1 MGAPFADSQIHP
13 CLTQEGNIHMRQRT
27 TAATAATATRDSAF
41 GPIAR
46 TSAALGLAVSLGAGG
61 MLLGTTS
68 ALAAEDDTT
77 KPNSIGD
84 WTPDVTKGVLGSS
97 VDGQKG
103 SHQDTSINGLGILAG
118 QSVKYEIQADVTGD
132 ASLEDSQATMEIRDQ
147 LPEGLT
153 ADTEKLSIFD
163 LRVSDGKRNESALL
177 PKDQYTVTDE
187 EGVLTIAFNAEWVE
201 ENVAAGS
208 EGKLAIVFDA
218 TSSDDVKD
226 HTSLENTAEQVFIY
240 PSSEDNEDSPE
251 TKTYPT
257 EAATVEVAGV
267 SPTEMLTY
275 AGSDIGDK
283 TVVGGDVL
291 DAAVTLDGTFGEEGP
306 LDLAYNLSR
315 FGIVDDYDE
324 KSVSVVKGSVK
335 VTAGADG
342 DGSGDSVEAQDAPV
356 AGEDVT
362 GLFDVV
368 DKGGVLTVQ
377 AATGENGV
385 VDPALLGRDYTV
397 TYQVAVKDVKENGD
411 IGGETVQVLGD
422 TETPV
427 AEEATAAVT
436 ALAPGKSA
444 VAESGSTDALDEV
457 AAQSEAWY
465 RLTSSTVPANKLTDV
480 SDWSLRDVF
489 TSGDRA
495 LHDAWAVHADTD
507 LLDAEGNV
515 LFAEGDVIDDQDGGT
530 YFAVVYDG
538 DSVSIRATDAFLELV
553 NSEANA
559 GNDRAWSVYTA
570 ATRTAEEG
578 TRVSN
583 TGHESL
589 NAFNRSASVTTTT
602 GAAAKGETPGE
613 DPEKP
618 GEDPETPGEDP
629 EKPGEDP
636 EAPGENPEKPGED
649 PEKPGEENPKGDDPT
664 EEDPEKP
671 GEDPKGSDDAD
682 GDDTT
687 DKDGNSD
694 DKKDKAK
701 DEKKGDKPAEEKKN
715 EDGTEAGIASDDDS
729 NDPTKLAR
737 TGADDGLMLAG
748 AGGGLLM
755 AAGSAAIGL
764 SRRGKGLLPFS

>member
-13 CLTQEGNIHMRQRT
+13 CLTQEGNIHMRQHT

-77 KPNSIGD
+77 KTDPIGS

-103 SHQDTSINGLGILAG
+103 PNQDANIADKAILAG
-118 QSVKYEIQADVTGD
+118 QSVKYEIQADLTGD
-132 ASLEDSQATMEIRDQ
+132 AELADESTMEIRDQ
-147 LPEGLT
+147 LPEGLS
-153 ADTEKLSIFD
+153 ADIDNLSIYD
-163 LRVSDGKRNESALL
+163 LRVGEKLDEDGKSAVV
-177 PKDQYTVTDE
+177 PKRQYTVTDE
-187 EGVLTIAFNAEWVE
+187 EGVLTIAFDAEWVKA
-201 ENVAAGS
+201 NVG
-208 EGKLAIVFDA
+208 GDGGRLAIVFDA

-226 HTSLENTAEQVFIY
+226 HTSLENIAEQVFIN
-240 PSSEDNEDSPE
+240 PSSEGNEASPE
-251 TKTYPT
+251 EHIYPT
-257 EAATVEVAGV
+257 DAAIVSVAGV
-267 SPTEMLTY
+267 SPTETLTY

-306 LDLAYNLSR
+306 LDLAYDLSR

-324 KSVSVVKGSVK
+324 KSVSVVKGSVQVK
-335 VTAGADG
+335 DANDVPVTEQF
-342 DGSGDSVEAQDAPV
+342 VI
-356 AGEDVT
+356 T
-362 GLFDVV
+362 

-377 AATGENGV
+377 ADTGENGV
-385 VDPALLGRDYTV
+385 VDPALLGQDYTV

-507 LLDAEGNV
+507 ILGADGEV
-515 LFAEGDVIDDQDGGT
+515 LFAKGDVIDDQDGGT

-559 GNDRAWSVYTA
+559 GNDRTWSVYTA

-636 EAPGENPEKPGED
+636 E
-649 PEKPGEENPKGDDPT
+649 KPGEENPKGDDPT

-687 DKDGNSD
+687 DKDGDSD

-715 EDGTEAGIASDDDS
+715 EDGIEAGIASDDDS
-729 NDPTKLAR
+729 NGPTKLAR

>member
-13 CLTQEGNIHMRQRT
+13 CLTQEGNTHMRQRT

-77 KPNSIGD
+77 KTDPIGD
-84 WTPDVTKGVLGSS
+84 WTPKATKGVLGSS

-103 SHQDTSINGLGILAG
+103 PHQNASINGLGILAG
-118 QSVKYEIQADVTGD
+118 QSVKYEIQADLTGD
-132 ASLEDSQATMEIRDQ
+132 AELADKSTMEIRDQ
-147 LPEGLT
+147 LPEGLS
-153 ADTEKLSIFD
+153 ADIDNLSIYD
-163 LRVSDGKRNESALL
+163 LRVGEKLDEDGKSAVV
-177 PKDQYTVTDE
+177 PEADYTVTEKD
-187 EGVLTIAFNAEWVE
+187 GALIIAFDAEWVE
-201 ENVAAGS
+201 ANVG
-208 EGKLAIVFDA
+208 GDGGRLAIVFDA

-240 PSSEDNEDSPE
+240 PGSDAPE

-257 EAATVEVAGV
+257 EVATVSVAGA
-267 SPTEMLTY
+267 SPTETLTY

-324 KSVSVVKGSVK
+324 KSVSVVKGSVQVK
-335 VTAGADG
+335 DADN
-342 DGSGDSVEAQDAPV
+342 APV
-356 AGEDVT
+356 TEQFVIT
-362 GLFDVV
+362 

-377 AATGENGV
+377 ADTGENGV
-385 VDPALLGRDYTV
+385 VDPALLGQDYTV

-507 LLDAEGNV
+507 ILGADGEV
-515 LFAEGDVIDDQDGGT
+515 LFAKGDVIDDQDGGT

-636 EAPGENPEKPGED
+636 EAPGENPEKPGE
-649 PEKPGEENPKGDDPT
+649 ENPKGDDPT

-671 GEDPKGSDDAD
+671 GEDPKGSDDAN
-682 GDDTT
+682 GDDQA
-687 DKDGNSD
+687 DKDGNAD
-694 DKKDKAK
+694 DKEKKQK

-729 NDPTKLAR
+729 NGPTTLPR
-737 TGADDGLMLAG
+737 TGAGDGLMLAG

>member
-77 KPNSIGD
+77 KTDPIGT
-84 WTPDVTKGVLGSS
+84 WTPAATKGVLGSS

-103 SHQDTSINGLGILAG
+103 PHQNASINGLGILAG
-118 QSVKYEIQADVTGD
+118 QSVKYEIQADLTGD
-132 ASLEDSQATMEIRDQ
+132 AELADKSTMEIRDQ
-147 LPEGLT
+147 LPEGLS
-153 ADTEKLSIFD
+153 ADIDNLSIYD
-163 LRVSDGKRNESALL
+163 LRVGEKLDEDGKSAVV
-177 PKDQYTVTDE
+177 PEADYTVTEKD
-187 EGVLTIAFNAEWVE
+187 GVLIIAFDAKWVE
-201 ENVAAGS
+201 ANVG
-208 EGKLAIVFDA
+208 GDGGRLAIVFDA
-218 TSSDDVKD
+218 TSDDDVAD
-226 HTSLENTAEQVFIY
+226 HTSLENTAEQVFIN
-240 PSSEDNEDSPE
+240 PSSEGNEASPE
-251 TKTYPT
+251 EHIYPT
-257 EAATVEVAGV
+257 EVATVSVAGA
-267 SPTEMLTY
+267 SPTETLTY

-335 VTAGADG
+335 VTATGAPDAAKALATDAPG
-342 DGSGDSVEAQDAPV
+342 DGPDEEAPTSPV

-385 VDPALLGRDYTV
+385 VAPALLGQDYTV

-515 LFAEGDVIDDQDGGT
+515 LFAKGDVIDDQDGGT

-602 GAAAKGETPGE
+602 GAAAKGEKPGE
-613 DPEKP
+613 DPEK
-618 GEDPETPGEDP
+618 PGEDP

-649 PEKPGEENPKGDDPT
+649 PEKPGE
-664 EEDPEKP
+664 
-671 GEDPKGSDDAD
+671 DPKGSDDAD
-682 GDDTT
+682 GDDQA

-694 DKKDKAK
+694 DKEKKQK
-701 DEKKGDKPAEEKKN
+701 DEEQADKNAEERGDKQ
-715 EDGTEAGIASDDDS
+715 EDGAVTASDDS
-729 NDPTKLAR
+729 NGPTKLAR

>member
-27 TAATAATATRDSAF
+27 TAAAAATATRDSAF

-77 KPNSIGD
+77 KTDPIGD

-103 SHQDTSINGLGILAG
+103 SHQDASINGLGILAG

-163 LRVSDGKRNESALL
+163 LRVDDGEKNESALL
-177 PKDQYTVTDE
+177 PKDQYKVTDE

-257 EAATVEVAGV
+257 EVATVSVAGA
-267 SPTEMLTY
+267 SPTETLTY

-324 KSVSVVKGSVK
+324 KSVSVVKGSVQVK
-335 VTAGADG
+335 DADN
-342 DGSGDSVEAQDAPV
+342 APV
-356 AGEDVT
+356 TEQFVIT
-362 GLFDVV
+362 

-377 AATGENGV
+377 ADTGENGV
-385 VDPALLGRDYTV
+385 VDPALLGQDYTV

-507 LLDAEGNV
+507 ILGADGEV
-515 LFAEGDVIDDQDGGT
+515 LFAKGDVIDDQDGGT

-602 GAAAKGETPGE
+602 GAAAKGEKPGE
-613 DPEKP
+613 DPEK
-618 GEDPETPGEDP
+618 PGEDP

-649 PEKPGEENPKGDDPT
+649 PEKPGEEDPKGDDPK
-664 EEDPEKP
+664 EEDSEKP

-682 GDDTT
+682 GDDQA
-687 DKDGNSD
+687 DKDGNAD
-694 DKKDKAK
+694 DKEKKQK
-701 DEKKGDKPAEEKKN
+701 DEEQADKNAEERGDKQ
-715 EDGTEAGIASDDDS
+715 EDGAVTASDDS
-729 NDPTKLAR
+729 NGPTKLAR

>member
-1 MGAPFADSQIHP
+1 MK
-13 CLTQEGNIHMRQRT
+13 QRT
-27 TAATAATATRDSAF
+27 TAAAAAMITRDSAF

-68 ALAAEDDTT
+68 ALAADEDDTA
-77 KPNSIGD
+77 PIGS
-84 WTPDVTKGVLGSS
+84 WTPAATKGVLGSS
-97 VDGQKG
+97 ADGQKG
-103 SHQDTSINGLGILAG
+103 PHQDASIEGLGILAG

-132 ASLEDSQATMEIRDQ
+132 PSLAEKEATMEIRDT
-147 LPEGLT
+147 LPEGMT
-153 ADTEKLSIFD
+153 ADIEGLSIFD
-163 LRVSDGKRNESALL
+163 LRDSDGEKDESALL
-177 PKDQYTVTDE
+177 PKDQYTVTE
-187 EGVLTIAFNAEWVE
+187 EDGVLTIAFDAEWVE
-201 ENVAAGS
+201 ANVAAGS

-218 TSSDDVKD
+218 TSADDVKD
-226 HTSLENTAEQVFIY
+226 HTSLENTAEQVFIT
-240 PSSEDNEDSPE
+240 PSSEGNEDSPE
-251 TKTYPT
+251 ELVYPT
-257 EAATVEVAGV
+257 NTSTVSVAGV
-267 SPTEMLTY
+267 SPTETLTY

-283 TVVGGDVL
+283 VAVGGDVL

-306 LDLAYNLSR
+306 LDLAYDLSR

-324 KSVSVVKGSVK
+324 KAVSVVKGSVR
-335 VTAGADG
+335 VLATGAPADG
-342 DGSGDSVEAQDAPV
+342 TNGEAPTGPV

-377 AATGENGV
+377 AATGENGA
-385 VDPALLGRDYTV
+385 VDPALLGQDYTV

-507 LLDAEGNV
+507 ILGADGEV
-515 LFAEGDVIDDQDGGT
+515 LFAKGDVIDDQDGGT

-570 ATRTAEEG
+570 ATRTADEG

-602 GAAAKGETPGE
+602 GAAAKG
-613 DPEKP
+613 EKP

-671 GEDPKGSDDAD
+671 GEDPKGSDDAN
-682 GDDTT
+682 GDDQA
-687 DKDGNSD
+687 DKDGNAD
-694 DKKDKAK
+694 DKEKKQKDEEKNAK
-701 DEKKGDKPAEEKKN
+701 DADQRGDEVN
-715 EDGTEAGIASDDDS
+715 EDGTMATVSNDDS
-729 NDPTKLAR
+729 NGPTTLPR
-737 TGADDGLMLAG
+737 TGAGDGLMLAG